1 MTWSMSEIVTIV
13 ALFLGPAV
21 AVLIARWM
29 EYRRAKRE
37 RRMDIFRTLMKTRR
51 TRLLPDHVSALNLV
65 EIEFR
70 NNSNVLTAWR
80 AYFQNLG
87 SEQPRRDDE
96 VVSEY
101 LGNDEQR
108 IREERYNIRVC
119 QEREKLLAT
128 LLHAIARSL
137 NYKVEAL
144 EIFEGGYSPQG
155 WADIEMQQEL
165 IRRYVVDL
173 CLGNRALPV
182 VVYNSTSE
190 ANQSS
195 TSYTGR

>member
-13 ALFLGPAV
+13 ALFLGPAL

-70 NNSNVLTAWR
+70 KNSNVLTAWR

-96 VVSEY
+96 VVSEH
-101 LGNDEQR
+101 LGNDERR
-108 IREERYNIRVC
+108 IREERYNIRVG

-165 IRRYVVDL
+165 IRSYVVDL

-195 TSYTGR
+195 TSHTRR